1 MEISLTNP
9 SAAEILNNKELEE
22 IINQYGSLLSILTNK
37 HISCVTFFLFLL
49 KNTELQSILIEISD
63 ASWFEIV
70 TYMSYRYPV
79 LNKSKKIK

>member
-1 MEISLTNP
+1 MEISHTNP

-22 IINQYGSLLSILTNK
+22 IINQFGSLLSIIVNK

-49 KNTELQSILIEISD
+49 KNPELQSILVKVSD

-70 TYMSYRYPV
+70 TYMAYRYPV